1 MYYNM
6 LFMFVLFW
14 NNGETES
21 RNLNNDDQLAM
32 GTIQRSILTKMT
44 LKSTE
49 WIPDRFSARCLT
61 LLDELQD
68 EFMVK

>member
-1 MYYNM
+1 M

-44 LKSTE
+44 LKSTDQ
-49 WIPDRFSARCLT
+49 ISDRFSARCLT

-68 EFMVK
+68 VLMTN